1 MVSTAVPVE
10 VYLRSSF
17 EPDAEY
23 VDGEIE
29 ERPVGAY
36 DHAAWQEA
44 LLVYFREHNQE
55 WNIRVKAELRVQVA
69 ETRFRVPDIT
79 VLDRDEPIEQIVTH
93 APIAV
98 FEVLSPEDVMARMLT
113 KLADYERMG
122 IRGIFVID
130 PKGSKYRFAKGSL
143 TPVPLGPTAC
153 GRLTINF
160 EEIESLLD

>member
-1 MVSTAVPVE
+1 MVSTAIPVE
-10 VYLRSSF
+10 VYLRSSY

-29 ERPVGAY
+29 ERPVGEY
-36 DHAAWQEA
+36 DHAAWQAA
-44 LLVYFREHNQE
+44 LVVYFRPHTLD
-55 WNIRVKAELRVQVA
+55 WNIRVQPELRVQVA
-69 ETRFRVPDIT
+69 ATRFRVPDIT
-79 VLDRDEPIEQIVTH
+79 VLDRDEPIEQIVTQP
-93 APIAV
+93 PIAV
-98 FEVLSPEDVMARMLT
+98 FEVLSPDDVMARMLT

-122 IRGIFVID
+122 IPGIFVID

-143 TPVPLGPTAC
+143 TQIPLGLTAC